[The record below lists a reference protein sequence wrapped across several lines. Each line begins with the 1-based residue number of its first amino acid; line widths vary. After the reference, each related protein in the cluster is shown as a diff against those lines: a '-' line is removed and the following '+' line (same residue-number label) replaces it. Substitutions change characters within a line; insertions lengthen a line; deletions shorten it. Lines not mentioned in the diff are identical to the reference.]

1 MICDMCGDSSRLY
14 KVIVEGAELS
24 LCKDCS
30 KFGKIIAPIHQNE
43 PYSAKK
49 VIKGQQPENIQLL
62 VEDYAE
68 KIKRKR
74 EQLGL
79 SQKELAERLNE
90 KESVLQKIESGHFE
104 PPVGTAKKIEKLL
117 SIKIIEEHE
126 ERHEDKMPKARTETF
141 TIGDF
146 IKIRK

>member
-24 LCKDCS
+24 LCKECS
-30 KFGKIIAPIHQNE
+30 KFGKVIAPIQQDA

-49 VIKGQQPENIQLL
+49 SIKEPQPENIQIL

-74 EQLGL
+74 EQMVL

-104 PPVGTAKKIEKLL
+104 PPIETAKKIEKFLN
-117 SIKIIEEHE
+117 IKIIEEHE
-126 ERHEDKMPKARTETF
+126 EKYEDKMPKARAETF

-146 IKIRK
+146 IKIKK

>member
-1 MICDMCGDSSRLY
+1 MICDMCGDNGKLY
-14 KVIVEGAELS
+14 KVIVEGAELA
-24 LCKDCS
+24 LCKECS
-30 KFGKIIAPIHQNE
+30 KFGKVMGAIQQDELHL
-43 PYSAKK
+43 AKK
-49 VIKGQQPENIQLL
+49 AIKEAQPENIQLL

-104 PPVGTAKKIEKLL
+104 PPIDTAKKIEKLL
-117 SIKIIEEHE
+117 NIKIIEERE
-126 ERHEDKMPKARTETF
+126 EKYEDKGPKARTETF

-146 IKIRK
+146 IKIKK

>member
-1 MICDMCGDSSRLY
+1 MICDMCGDSNRLY
-14 KVIVEGAELS
+14 KVIEEGAELA
-24 LCKDCS
+24 LCKECS
-30 KFGKIIAPIHQNE
+30 KFGKVIAPIHQDA
-43 PYSAKK
+43 PYSAKNT
-49 VIKGQQPENIQLL
+49 IKESQPENIQLL

-104 PPVGTAKKIEKLL
+104 PTIDTAKKIEKLL
-117 SIKIIEEHE
+117 NVKIIEEHE
-126 ERHEDKMPKARTETF
+126 EKYEDKVPRARVEAF

-146 IKIRK
+146 IKIKK